1 MPDHLK
7 KHGNMCHSAGP
18 RKVPRWEAGNRVTV
32 GASERSSPPRRT
44 RDGSAALHSSTSR
57 GSGRRW
63 EEGGWA
69 VTSLTCFPLHQ
80 GTATPPRPWRCG
92 GFNQEAASR
101 RWRPAWRAPRGGG
114 ASSPRRGNRLR
125 AKGRQVTRRDRDGRR
140 GSISPLRHRCVRAE
154 RWQSSSVPR
163 GSWC

>member
-1 MPDHLK
+1 MPFSWPQESPQMGGGQSGDRRSLREELATTPYTRRFCCSSFFH
-7 KHGNMCHSAGP
+7 
-18 RKVPRWEAGNRVTV
+18 VTW
-32 GASERSSPPRRT
+32 
-44 RDGSAALHSSTSR
+44 L
-57 GSGRRW
+57 GRRW

-69 VTSLTCFPLHQ
+69 VTSLTCFPLHR
-80 GTATPPRPWRCG
+80 GTAAPPRPWRCG

-101 RWRPAWRAPRGGG
+101 GWRPAWRAPRGGG
-114 ASSPRRGNRLR
+114 ASFPPGGNRLR
-125 AKGRQVTRRDRDGRR
+125 AKGRQVTRRDRDGRW